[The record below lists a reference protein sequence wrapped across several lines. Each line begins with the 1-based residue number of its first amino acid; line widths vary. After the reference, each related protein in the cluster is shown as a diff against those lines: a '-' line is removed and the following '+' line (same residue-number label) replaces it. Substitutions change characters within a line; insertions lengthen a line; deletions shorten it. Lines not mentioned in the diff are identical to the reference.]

1 MDKISL
7 KTDAELPKN
16 YDFKTAEARW
26 IKNWAENKY
35 FEFNRQ
41 NSGELFV
48 VDTPPPYVSADH
60 LHAGHI
66 MSYAQAEFI
75 VRYKRM
81 RGFNVFTRW
90 DLMTMAC
97 QRKDL

>member
-26 IKNWAENKY
+26 IKNWARNKY

-48 VDTPPPYVSADH
+48 A
-60 LHAGHI
+60 
-66 MSYAQAEFI
+66 
-75 VRYKRM
+75 
-81 RGFNVFTRW
+81 
-90 DLMTMAC
+90 
-97 QRKDL
+97 